1 MKEKMLVIGFVIS
14 LLIGIVTVN
23 SVYADNNKGGGKG
36 GNPPPCIPEPV
47 SMLLLLAS
55 GGTYAG
61 IRYLRARRN
70 SKKLNETNTNNPS

>member
-47 SMLLLLAS
+47 SILLLLAS
-55 GGTYAG
+55 GATYAG

-70 SKKLNETNTNNPS
+70 SKNLNETNTNNPS